1 VQTIAL
7 QLWFKLTL
15 RDLGWRDSPPL
26 LSLFYD
32 PLNTWCDMGQT
43 LPQEPWP
50 DAERPRAVSYFC
62 GPLPDSVPFPGPGAL
77 RAANA
82 AQIAALRAALESQGD
97 EGIDNLLQTL
107 PQLLPNVAGPPT
119 QEPPRFNWSV
129 LLDPQHRTGRARLE
143 AQYPRIN
150 FEPSERC
157 TLALPGQTET
167 RIPAHDTGYTNL
179 VVAGDW
185 TRNGVHA
192 ACFEGAVQSGIR
204 AARAV
209 SARPELYPIKAE
221 ELLYVDFTEA
231 DRREPADPRAS
242 SRRRATGGEF
252 AGRDAP
258 RG

>member
-1 VQTIAL
+1 
-7 QLWFKLTL
+7 
-15 RDLGWRDSPPL
+15 
-26 LSLFYD
+26 
-32 PLNTWCDMGQT
+32 M
-43 LPQEPWP
+43 
-50 DAERPRAVSYFC
+50 
-62 GPLPDSVPFPGPGAL
+62 

-107 PQLLPNVAGPPT
+107 PQLLPNVASPPT
-119 QEPPRFNWSV
+119 QEPPCFNWSV

-157 TLALPGQTET
+157 TLALPGQTKT
-167 RIPAHDTGYTNL
+167 HIPAHDTGYTNL

-221 ELLYVDFTEA
+221 ELLYVDFTEP
-231 DRREPADPRAS
+231 DRREAADPRAS
-242 SRRRATGGEF
+242 LRRPRPAGSPPAETHPGG
-252 AGRDAP
+252 
-258 RG
+258 